1 MRLFTWL
8 GSTTQ
13 TIILGRR
20 VPKQSFWKFKTP
32 IAKGGFWGEEY
43 LDRAKSNLKSHEV
56 CSAGEDR
63 TKFTDKNDPIKPV
76 KKNYSFV
83 QEVPNY
89 TKVIEAENIRSQVN
103 HSEFT
108 R

>member
-1 MRLFTWL
+1 MKYA
-8 GSTTQ
+8 Q
-13 TIILGRR
+13 
-20 VPKQSFWKFKTP
+20 P
-32 IAKGGFWGEEY
+32 
-43 LDRAKSNLKSHEV
+43 
-56 CSAGEDR
+56 GEDR

>member
-1 MRLFTWL
+1 MR
-8 GSTTQ
+8 SISIEPSQ
-13 TIILGRR
+13 TSKAMKYAQ
-20 VPKQSFWKFKTP
+20 P
-32 IAKGGFWGEEY
+32 
-43 LDRAKSNLKSHEV
+43 
-56 CSAGEDR
+56 GEDR